1 MHNDSRKLLAA
12 VSKAVDHRL
21 NVNDFNDRLTMQK
34 GCYILNSWGYGPRYR
49 YGLYIRGPYSRELAD
64 DYYSLGNDIDVDT
77 DVPDEVVARLH
88 AIFDKGIEFAEAYA
102 TVLLVI
108 DSSPGASHESIH
120 RRALEIKPHL
130 EREVEEACAS
140 LLV

>member
-1 MHNDSRKLLAA
+1 MHNDSRRLLAA
-12 VSKAVDHRL
+12 VTRAVGHNLD
-21 NVNDFNDRLTMQK
+21 VNDFNDRLTMQK
-34 GCYILNSWGYGPRYR
+34 GCYILNSWGFGPRYR

-64 DYYSLGNDIDVDT
+64 DYYDLGDSIGDET
-77 DVPDEVVARLH
+77 DVPEEAIIKLRN
-88 AIFDKGIEFAEAYA
+88 IFDKGLGYAEAFA
-102 TVLLVI
+102 TVMLII
-108 DSSPGASHESIH
+108 DNSPGASHEGIR

>member
-1 MHNDSRKLLAA
+1 MNSDSRRLLAA
-12 VSKAVDHRL
+12 VSKAVDHKL
-21 NVNDFNDRLTMQK
+21 NVDDFNDRLTMQK
-34 GCYILNSWGYGPRYR
+34 GCYILNSWGYGPMYR
-49 YGLYIRGPYSRELAD
+49 YSLYIRGPYSRELAD
-64 DYYSLGNDIDVDT
+64 DYYSLGNDIGCIT
-77 DVPDEVVARLH
+77 DVPETAISKLRS
-88 AIFDKGIEFAEAYA
+88 IFDKGIGYAEAYA

-108 DSSPGASHESIH
+108 DNSPGASHESIR